1 MKRAYYYFLFR
12 IFRFYKDKY
21 KYNDKEALFGT
32 ICLSTT
38 CVFVNLFTVYA
49 FFNFFDI
56 LPMFSNKYLVI
67 PIMVVIG
74 ICNYLLFIKD
84 KKFLKYGFTKNK
96 IGTIKIIAYYVI
108 SLAVFIVIANFNRQ
122 KIFSNTPSSDINT
135 PKKESLEGKI
145 RDWIKD
151 L

>member
-1 MKRAYYYFLFR
+1 MKQAYYYFLFR

-21 KYNDKEALFGT
+21 KDNDKQAIFGV
-32 ICLSTT
+32 ICVSTT
-38 CVFVNLFTVYA
+38 CICFNLLTVYF

-67 PIMVVIG
+67 PIMVGIG
-74 ICNYLLFIKD
+74 IVNYLFFIKD
-84 KKFLKYGFTKNK
+84 KKFLKYGFIKDRK
-96 IGTIKIIAYYVI
+96 GTVKIIAYYVI
-108 SLAVFIVIANFNRQ
+108 SLAIFIVIANFNRQ
-122 KIFSNTPSSDINT
+122 KISSNRLPNENQ

-145 RDWIKD
+145 RRWFKD